1 MVTARFQLIVPL
13 PSQRHPNF
21 KGNLPRSSFEPSYPK
36 LFRGTPKVDLVST
49 VWRPGP
55 SKNQETQIRATE
67 SKPFLDVFFFT
78 KTYFLAKSSTFALCM
93 LTKAMILRV
102 NLRYPLISK
111 CILWSGRFFITPWDG
126 SGTVS
131 WNLVFWTQFD
141 LMWFERSKVLGK
153 HIKQLNWL
161 TAIHSS
167 FILR

>member
-21 KGNLPRSSFEPSYPK
+21 KGNLRRSSFEPSYPK

-67 SKPFLDVFFFT
+67 SKPFLDVFFFY
-78 KTYFLAKSSTFALCM
+78 KNIFSGQKFNFCLMHVDESYDW
-93 LTKAMILRV
+93 V

-111 CILWSGRFFITPWDG
+111 CILRSGRFFITPWDG